1 MFDSSFQLLLRR
13 LGLVFL
19 LYTLLRAI
27 FFVFNFGHFAE
38 APAGEV
44 ALAFV
49 HGLRF
54 DMAALVIINSLFILL
69 SLLPHGNLQHPTF
82 QRTLQWLFVLTNA
95 PFIALALVDV
105 EFFKFIGRRSGNEV
119 LTITGDVLGQL
130 GQLAGYYWYMGL
142 VFVGLVFAIVK
153 LYPTAAAIPER
164 RPVLWQRYV
173 RLLLVAGFVVLGIR
187 GGIQLK
193 PLRPAH
199 AFVHEHASLGH
210 LSLNTP
216 FTFIK
221 SIGKATIEEKHFYG
235 SDEELLAN
243 LPVKPGRYAKPA
255 GEPLRENVVLI
266 ILESFASEYV
276 GALNNG
282 EGYTPFLDSLAT
294 QGLLFR
300 NSFANGRKSI
310 EALPSILSGLP
321 SLLPDPYI
329 TSPYQSNTIYS
340 AGHLLRNAGYT
351 TAFFHGA
358 TNGTMGFNQ
367 YTQMAGIQHY
377 YGLDEYP
384 SELRAAHFD
393 GNWGIF
399 DEPYLQYTVQ
409 EMSRFQQ
416 PFFSTV
422 FTLSSH
428 QPYTV
433 PAQYKGR
440 FPKGELEIHESVGYA
455 DYALREFFKAASK
468 QPWYENTLFILVAD
482 HTQKSIRPE
491 YQNELGY
498 HRVPLLLF
506 HPAKKLEADVH
517 KVTQHV
523 DILPTLVDYL
533 QLPTDKLMLF
543 GQSVLDSAATG
554 HALLYNGVSYFMVQQ
569 KGVAELTAT
578 DVVRFHTFPEL
589 APAAE
594 TDATQGQQLK
604 AYVQYF
610 KNKMLANDLYFWSRK
625 ELDSAAGIARKK

>member
-19 LYTLLRAI
+19 LYTLLRAV
-27 FFVFNFGHFAE
+27 FFIFNFDHFAE
-38 APAGEV
+38 ASAGQV

-54 DMAALVIINSLFILL
+54 DVAALVVINSLFILL
-69 SLLPHGNLQHPTF
+69 SLLPHGNLQHPSY
-82 QRTLQWLFVLTNA
+82 QKTLRWLFVLTNA

-119 LTITGDVLGQL
+119 LTITGDVLAQL
-130 GQLAGYYWYMGL
+130 GQLASYYWYMGIGFVAL
-142 VFVGLVFAIVK
+142 VIALFK
-153 LYPTAAAIPER
+153 LYPTSAAIPDQQ
-164 RPVLWQRYV
+164 PKLGLRYL

-199 AFVHEHASLGH
+199 AFVHEHPSLGH

-216 FTFIK
+216 FTFIR
-221 SIGKATIEEKHFYG
+221 SIGKTTLEEKHFFA

-243 LPVKPGRYAKPA
+243 LPVKPGQYAIPA
-255 GEPLRENVVLI
+255 GEPLQENVVLI

-294 QGLLFR
+294 EGLLFR

-329 TSPYQSNTIYS
+329 TSPYQSNTVYS

-377 YGLDEYP
+377 FGLDEYP
-384 SELRAAHFD
+384 SELRAADFD

-399 DEPYLQYTVQ
+399 DEPYLQYTVH
-409 EMSRFQQ
+409 EMSKFPQ

-455 DYALREFFKAASK
+455 DHVLREFFKTASK
-468 QPWYENTLFILVAD
+468 QPWYKNTLFILVAD

-506 HPAKKLEADVH
+506 HPAKKLKADVQ
-517 KVTQHV
+517 KVTQHA
-523 DILPTLVDYL
+523 DILPTIVDYL
-533 QLPTDKLMLF
+533 RLPTDNLMLF
-543 GQSVLDSAATG
+543 GQSVLDSSATG
-554 HALLYNGVSYFMVQQ
+554 HALLYNGVSYFMVQPD
-569 KGVAELTAT
+569 GVAELTAT
-578 DVVRFHTFPEL
+578 DELRSYTFPEM
-589 APAAE
+589 APDDKANAQHE
-594 TDATQGQQLK
+594 SQLK

-610 KNKMLANDLYFWSRK
+610 KNKMVANDLYFWQREK
-625 ELDSAAGIARKK
+625 

>member
-19 LYTLLRAI
+19 LYTLLRAV
-27 FFVFNFGHFAE
+27 FLVFNYSHFAE
-38 APAGEV
+38 ASAGQV

-54 DMAALVIINSLFILL
+54 DVAALVIINSLFILL
-69 SLLPHGNLQHPTF
+69 SLLPHGNLRHPAF
-82 QRTLQWLFVLTNA
+82 ERALLWLFVLTNV
-95 PFIALALVDV
+95 PFIALALADV

-119 LTITGDVLGQL
+119 LTITGDVLQQL
-130 GQLAGYYWYMGL
+130 GQLARYYWYMGL
-142 VFVGLVFAIVK
+142 CFVGLVVAMV
-153 LYPTAAAIPER
+153 LMYPKAVTMPDKA
-164 RPVLWQRYV
+164 PVLWQRYL

-187 GGIQLK
+187 GGVQLK

-199 AFVHEHASLGH
+199 AFVHDHTSLGH

-221 SIGKATIEEKHFYG
+221 SIGKATLEEKHFFD

-243 LPVKPGRYAKPA
+243 LPVQPGRYAIPA
-255 GEPLRENVVLI
+255 GEPLQENVVLI
-266 ILESFASEYV
+266 ILESFSAEYV

-294 QGLLFR
+294 EGLLFR

-329 TSPYQSNTIYS
+329 TSPYQSNTVYS
-340 AGHLLRNAGYT
+340 AGHLLRGAGYT

-358 TNGTMGFNQ
+358 ANGTMGFNQ

-384 SELRAAHFD
+384 SELRARDFD

-399 DEPYLQYTVQ
+399 DEPYLQYTVR
-409 EMSRFQQ
+409 EMSKFPQ

-433 PAQYKGR
+433 PDQYKGR

-455 DYALREFFKAASK
+455 DHALRKFFKTAS
-468 QPWYENTLFILVAD
+468 QQIWYRNTLFIVVAD
-482 HTQKSIRPE
+482 HTQKSLRPE
-491 YQNELGY
+491 YQQELGY

-506 HPAKKLEADVH
+506 HPAKKLEADEQ
-517 KVTQHV
+517 KVTQHA
-523 DILPTLVDYL
+523 DILPTMVDYL
-533 QLPTDKLMLF
+533 HLPTDRLLLF

-554 HALLYNGVSYFMVQQ
+554 HALLYNGASHYLVQQ
-569 KGVAELTAT
+569 AGVAELTAT
-578 DVVRFHTFPEL
+578 DEVRFHTFPDL
-589 APAAE
+589 APA
-594 TDATQGQQLK
+594 TQASKEQEQQLK

-610 KNKMLANDLYFWSRK
+610 KNKMVANDLYFW
-625 ELDSAAGIARKK
+625 LKKR

>member
-19 LYTLLRAI
+19 LYTLLRAV
-27 FFVFNFGHFAE
+27 FFAFNSDHFAE
-38 APAGEV
+38 ASAGQV

-54 DMAALVIINSLFILL
+54 DVAALVSINSLFILL
-69 SLLPHGNLQHPTF
+69 SLLPHGNLQHPGY
-82 QRTLQWLFVLTNA
+82 QKTLQWLFVLTNA

-119 LTITGDVLGQL
+119 LTITGDVMGQL
-130 GQLAGYYWYMGL
+130 GQLAGYYWYMGIG
-142 VFVGLVFAIVK
+142 FVGLVIAIIK
-153 LYPTAAAIPER
+153 LYPKSDAIPER
-164 RPVLWQRYV
+164 KPVLWQRYL

-221 SIGKATIEEKHFYG
+221 SIGKTTLEEKHFFT

-243 LPVKPGRYAKPA
+243 LPVKPGRYDTPT
-255 GEPLRENVVLI
+255 GEPLQENVVLI
-266 ILESFASEYV
+266 VLESFASEYI

-282 EGYTPFLDSLAT
+282 EGYTPFLDSLASK
-294 QGLLFR
+294 GLLFR

-340 AGHLLRNAGYT
+340 AGHLLRSAGYT

-409 EMSRFQQ
+409 EMNKFSQ

-433 PAQYKGR
+433 PAQYKGK

-455 DYALREFFKAASK
+455 DHALREFFSTASK
-468 QPWYENTLFILVAD
+468 QPWYENTLFIIVAD

-506 HPAKKLEADVH
+506 HPAKKLEADVQ
-517 KVTQHV
+517 KVTQHT
-523 DILPTLVDYL
+523 DILPTMVDYL

-554 HALLYNGVSYFMVQQ
+554 HALLYNGVSYYMVQQ
-569 KGVAELTAT
+569 DGVTELTAR
-578 DVVRFHTFPEL
+578 DEVRSYTFPEL
-589 APAAE
+589 MA
-594 TDATQGQQLK
+594 TDKVHVTQEQTLK

-610 KNKMLANDLYFWSRK
+610 KNKMLANDLYFWQQK
-625 ELDSAAGIARKK
+625 H

>member
-19 LYTLLRAI
+19 LYTLLRGI
-27 FFVFNFGHFAE
+27 FFAFNIDHFAD
-38 APAGEV
+38 ASAGQV

-54 DMAALVIINSLFILL
+54 DVAALVVINSLFILL
-69 SLLPHGNLQHPTF
+69 SLLPHGNLQCPAF
-82 QRTLQWLFVLTNA
+82 QRLLRWLFVFTNA

-105 EFFKFIGRRSGNEV
+105 EFFKFIGRRSGNE
-119 LTITGDVLGQL
+119 LFTITGDVLGQL
-130 GQLAGYYWYMGL
+130 GQLASYYWYMGL
-142 VFVGLVFAIVK
+142 VFAGLVFAIIR
-153 LYPTAAAIPER
+153 LYPASDAIPVQ
-164 RPVLWQRYV
+164 RPVLWQRYL

-199 AFVHEHASLGH
+199 AFVHEHTSLGH

-221 SIGKATIEEKHFYG
+221 SIGKTSIEEKHFYS

-243 LPVKPGRYAKPA
+243 LPVKPNRYAIPA
-255 GEPLRENVVLI
+255 GEPLQENVVLI
-266 ILESFASEYV
+266 ILESFASEYI

-294 QGLLFR
+294 EGLLFR

-329 TSPYQSNTIYS
+329 TSPYQSNTVYS

-358 TNGTMGFNQ
+358 INGTMGFNQ

-384 SELRAAHFD
+384 SELRAGHFD

-399 DEPYLQYTVQ
+399 DAPYLQYTVQ
-409 EMSRFQQ
+409 EMSKFPQ

-433 PAQYKGR
+433 PAQYEGK

-455 DYALREFFKAASK
+455 DYALQEFFKTASK
-468 QPWYENTLFILVAD
+468 QSWYENTLFILVAD

-506 HPAKKLEADVH
+506 HPAKKLKADVQ
-517 KVTQHV
+517 KVTQHA
-523 DILPTLVDYL
+523 DILPTIVDYL
-533 QLPTDKLMLF
+533 QLPTDKLLLF

-554 HALLYNGVSYFMVQQ
+554 HALLYNGVSYYLVQQ
-569 KGVAELTAT
+569 DGVAELTST
-578 DVVRFHTFPEL
+578 DELRFHTFPEL
-589 APAAE
+589 APADSE
-594 TDATQGQQLK
+594 NPRQEQQLK

-625 ELDSAAGIARKK
+625 D